1 MNNPQTIGDLF
12 NAMLASMQRMEQ
24 KIDFILS
31 VIEHS
36 EEDFDDANLSPFGK
50 QRDDNQPL

>member
-1 MNNPQTIGDLF
+1 MI
-12 NAMLASMQRMEQ
+12 ASMQRMEQ